1 MMKHSVL
8 SIAALALGLSLAGCA
23 GVPTNT
29 SMYSEHEPVVE
40 RVNYTIDLATGN
52 GDMPYAE
59 QDRLAGW
66 FEDLKLRYGD
76 TISLEDPM
84 QSPSTRASVEAVAAH
99 FGMGLTDGAPVSV
112 GYVQAGTARVVLT
125 RSKAVVH
132 GCPDWKAHSDANPAN
147 ALSPN
152 YGCAVNSNLAAMVA
166 NPEHLLKGDGSLGD
180 TTIMS
185 SNKAITSYRTKAP
198 TGAGELKASDT
209 KGQ

>member
-1 MMKHSVL
+1 MMKHTVL
-8 SIAALALGLSLAGCA
+8 SLAALTLGLSLAGCA

-29 SMYSEHEPVVE
+29 SMYSQHEPVVE
-40 RVNYTIDLATGN
+40 RVNYTLDLATGN
-52 GDMPYAE
+52 GDLPYSE
-59 QDRLAGW
+59 QERLAGW

-84 QSPSTRASVEAVAAH
+84 QSPATRAAVDAVAAH
-99 FGMGLTDGAPVSV
+99 FGMGLADGASVSV

-132 GCPDWKAHSDANPAN
+132 GCPDWKAHSDANPNN

-166 NPEHLLKGDGSLGD
+166 NPEHLLKGDGSVSD

-185 SNKAITSYRTKAP
+185 SNKAISSYRTRVP
-198 TGAGELKASDT
+198 TGANDLKATDT

>member
-1 MMKHSVL
+1 MKHTIL
-8 SIAALALGLSLAGCA
+8 SIAALALGASLAGCA
-23 GVPTNT
+23 GVPSNR

-40 RVNYTIDLATGN
+40 RVNYVIDLATGN
-52 GDMPYAE
+52 GDLPYTE
-59 QDRLAGW
+59 QERLAGW

-76 TISLEDPM
+76 KISLEDPM
-84 QSPSTRASVEAVAAH
+84 QNRSTRASVEAIAAH
-99 FGMGLTDGAPVSV
+99 YGMSLTDGASTSV
-112 GYVQAGTARVVLT
+112 GFVEAGTTRVIVT

-166 NPEHLLKGDGSLGD
+166 NPEHLLKGDDTIGD

-185 SNKAITSYRTKAP
+185 SNKAITAYRTMAP
-198 TGAGELKASDT
+198 SGAGELKSSDT